1 MRVRGPNNVR
11 RAVETDTTCDIMGV
25 VRPTML
31 RPFARGF
38 NLLVTFKA
46 PNDRL
51 TLKLRNSLSFCR
63 IAFICF
69 SVLEPLMKH
78 SHHRKVRLD
87 SYHTINHTVRLLLQ
101 NQGTGRATSKSK
113 IHVDRSKQNRI
124 S

>member
-11 RAVETDTTCDIMGV
+11 RTVETDTTCDIMGV

-51 TLKLRNSLSFCR
+51 TLKLRNSLSFSR

-78 SHHRKVRLD
+78 SHHRKARLD
-87 SYHTINHTVRLLLQ
+87 SYHTINQTVRLLPQ
-101 NQGTGRATSKSK
+101 NQGTERATSKSK